1 VHQAQHQAAA
11 DLLLN
16 AYASRTPVPPLI
28 ETYPELDLADAY
40 RIQALQIDTWE
51 QNGRTV
57 VGRKIGLT
65 SPAMQRQMR
74 VTQPDHGVLRDDMV
88 LADRAAVPVG
98 AFIAPRVEP
107 EIALVL
113 GRDLSGPG
121 CTVAAAAA
129 AVDHVLPSLE
139 IIDSRIADW
148 RISIGDTIADNASSG
163 AAVLGDA
170 PVRLGDRDL
179 RLVGCNLYRD
189 GALIATGA
197 GGAVFGNPLR
207 SLAWLANTLAEF
219 GVTLRAG
226 QVVLPGSVTAAQ
238 PVSAG
243 QTWTAAF
250 AGIGTVTARFVE
262 GGEA

>member
-1 VHQAQHQAAA
+1 MHDAQHQAAA
-11 DLLLN
+11 DLLLA
-16 AYASRTPVPPLI
+16 AYDSRAPVTPLV
-28 ETYPELDLADAY
+28 ETYPDLDLADAY
-40 RIQALQIDTWE
+40 RIQALQIGAWE
-51 QNGRTV
+51 RAGRTV

-98 AFIAPRVEP
+98 AFISPRVEP
-107 EIALVL
+107 EIAMVL
-113 GRDLSGPG
+113 GRDLAGPG

-129 AVDHVLPSLE
+129 AVEYLLPSLE

-170 PVRLGDRDL
+170 PVRLRDQNL

-189 GALIATGA
+189 GEVIATGA

-207 SLAWLANTLAEF
+207 SLAWLANTLATF
-219 GVTLRAG
+219 GVTLAAG

-238 PVSAG
+238 PVTAG
-243 QTWTAAF
+243 QTWTADF

-262 GGEA
+262 GDA

>member
-1 VHQAQHQAAA
+1 VLDGQHQTAA
-11 DLLLN
+11 DLLLG
-16 AYASRTPVPPLI
+16 AYAGRAPVAPLI
-28 ETYPELDLADAY
+28 ETYPDLDLADAY
-40 RIQALQIDTWE
+40 RIQALQVNAWE
-51 QNGRTV
+51 RGGRTV

-88 LADRAAVPVG
+88 LADRAAVPMS

-107 EIALVL
+107 EIAMVL
-113 GRDLSGPG
+113 GRDLAGPG
-121 CTVAAAAA
+121 CTVADAAA
-129 AVDHVLPSLE
+129 AVDYLLPSLE

-170 PVRLGDRDL
+170 PVRLGDRNL

-189 GALIATGA
+189 GALVATGA

-207 SLAWLANTLAEF
+207 ALAWLANTLSEF
-219 GVTLRAG
+219 GVTLSAG
-226 QVVLPGSVTAAQ
+226 HVVLPGSVTAAQ
-238 PVSAG
+238 PVTAG
-243 QTWTAAF
+243 QTWTAEF

-262 GGEA
+262 GDA